1 MLYMSYNKDPLSAR
15 EAARLLRLCIRL
27 CDCFTMTEV
36 PYGSAS
42 DMQKALKPYLIRDFQ
57 TSRWFERQKVSP
69 PMHVFLYRTD
79 PGAGEILESY
89 TKHLFRTE
97 FRIPE
102 QNMEDLCFF
111 SDNTLIFGTMSEE
124 KFCCVYPPSEGFEK
138 ELLSVRGDWRS
149 TPAAQKPLRL
159 PNTLRKY
166 TEKRT

>member
-1 MLYMSYNKDPLSAR
+1 MLYMSYDNDPLSAK
-15 EAARLLRLCIRL
+15 EAARLLRLCL
-27 CDCFTMTEV
+27 CSCDCFTMTEE
-36 PYGSAS
+36 PYNSAS

-69 PMHVFLYRTD
+69 PMHVFLYKTD

-89 TKHLFRTE
+89 TSHLFRTG

-124 KFCCVYPPSEGFEK
+124 KFCCVYPPTEEFEK
-138 ELLSVRGDWRS
+138 EIRGIHSECIYRDRE
-149 TPAAQKPLRL
+149 KGKINLRHF
-159 PNTLRKY
+159 R
-166 TEKRT
+166 